1 MIPDA
6 KKKKKNLEIDVKWR
20 TILFDVRCYIFEKR
34 DWWNF

>member
-6 KKKKKNLEIDVKWR
+6 KKKKNLEIDVKWR

-34 DWWNF
+34 D